1 MKGTSGLWPLGR
13 VSKSF
18 QSSVRSEVIDLARL
32 VVFGALAVALH
43 AATRRRLEL
52 GPGHQGLTWIA
63 LLMIGRSTSRMRW
76 AGATAALGAAGATFL
91 PIWRLGDPFLWVEYL
106 IAGTAV
112 DVLHGTFSGWRV
124 KLWVLAVF
132 GGLAHATKP
141 LLRFVITGFSG
152 WRYESLMAGLPYP
165 LTTHFVFG
173 ALGALI
179 GAALLRARP
188 YGRSQNHR

>member
-1 MKGTSGLWPLGR
+1 MKNTSGSWPLGR
-13 VSKSF
+13 VSKGS
-18 QSSVRSEVIDLARL
+18 QSSVRSEVLDIARL

-63 LLMIGRSTSRMRW
+63 LLMIGRLTSSRRW

-91 PIWRLGDPFLWVEYL
+91 PIWRLGDPFLWIEYL
-106 IAGTAV
+106 TAGITV
-112 DVLHGTFSGWRV
+112 DVSYGKFSGWRD
-124 KLWVLAVF
+124 KPWVLALL
-132 GGLAHATKP
+132 GGFAHATKP
-141 LLRFVITGFSG
+141 LLRLVITGFSG
-152 WRYESLMAGLPYP
+152 WRYESLIAGLPYP

-179 GAALLRARP
+179 GTALIGAMRYRSARS
-188 YGRSQNHR
+188 R